1 MRKSSAGRR
10 QSTERIRELV
20 SLLSSFCRTGDT
32 VSLDTIAGRLGVNTQ
47 EAAGMMNI
55 VCQASGEDSGGL
67 LISANDSFT
76 EFTLQYSG
84 IHGMPV
90 RLTQSE
96 SIALVH
102 GLDVAGVA
110 DDDPIRDHVR
120 RAYYST
126 DVDDQEVRRT
136 LGTGQ
141 DPLLTRTIQ
150 LCAKAR
156 GASRMID
163 FMYRGLA
170 DEFDRERCALIRNL
184 RLDGNTWYIDA
195 YDLDVLDERIF
206 RLDRMHSV
214 TLGPRGKLPEP
225 DPSNSQTRRVDVV
238 FTDPLFVT
246 LFEWPGLRI
255 TRSTN
260 TTVEGSIPYYGAS
273 SDWLPRRIAACAGS
287 LTVFDEDI
295 MSLAREY
302 ARNTLVSIGD
312 TKG

>member
-10 QSTERIRELV
+10 QSSERIRELV
-20 SLLSSFCRTGDT
+20 SLLGSFSRMGDT
-32 VSLDTIAGRLGVNTQ
+32 VSLDTIAGRLGITTQ
-47 EAAGMMNI
+47 EAAGMMDI

-67 LISANDSFT
+67 LISANDDFT

-96 SIALVH
+96 AIALVH

-136 LGTGQ
+136 LGSSQ
-141 DPLLTRTIQ
+141 DALLTQTIQ

-156 GASRMID
+156 ATSRMID

-170 DEFDRERCALIRNL
+170 DACDRSRCALIRNL
-184 RLDGNTWYIDA
+184 RLEDNVWYVDA
-195 YDLDVLDERIF
+195 YDLDVLEERIF

-214 TLGPRGKLPEP
+214 TLGPKGRLPEP
-225 DPSNSQTRRVDVV
+225 DLSNSSARRVDVV
-238 FTDPLFVT
+238 FTDPMLVT

-255 TRSTN
+255 TRSDN
-260 TTVEGSIPYYGAS
+260 TVVEGSIPYYGMS
-273 SDWLPRRIAACAGS
+273 SDWLPRRIAACAGALIVS
-287 LTVFDEDI
+287 DKDI
-295 MSLAREY
+295 MSLACEY
-302 ARNTLVSIGD
+302 AKNTLVTS
-312 TKG
+312 